1 LKGKKMDKQK
11 PVLKI
16 KGAVW
21 RSKVGIHKP
30 SFEINYKGYREIVYW
45 KITAYLN

>member
-1 LKGKKMDKQK
+1 MNEDMNKQK

-21 RSKVGIHKP
+21 KIKVAIHSP
-30 SFEINYKGYREIVYW
+30 SFEIPCKGYREIKYW
-45 KITAYLN
+45 KLTAYLN